1 MESGV
6 CSAQVDNLCY
16 WGGKIALPCVA
27 QVFNLRAMESGVC
40 SAQVDNLCYW
50 GGKIALPCVAQVV
63 NLRHEA
69 RSARYLIGT
78 SGGAAGS

>member
-1 MESGV
+1 MALPYVAQVVNLRALASGV

-16 WGGKIALPCVA
+16 WGGTIALA
-27 QVFNLRAMESGVC
+27 
-40 SAQVDNLCYW
+40 Y
-50 GGKIALPCVAQVV
+50 VAQVV